1 MNSDLSPRSRPHTQ
15 LRIVLTGAFALVAL
29 LLLFWGTS
37 AANALPNKTPELVRM
52 FTPAYGLV
60 RLVIGLAAAAAV
72 GALLALLG
80 LGIYDVARNLTNWP
94 SAVERGVRRA
104 LRR

>member
-1 MNSDLSPRSRPHTQ
+1 MSSDLSPRPHTP
-15 LRIVLTGAFALVAL
+15 LRIALTGAFALVVL

-37 AANALPNKTPELVRM
+37 SANALPNETPEFVRT

-72 GALLALLG
+72 GALLALLC

-94 SAVERGVRRA
+94 SAVERSVRRA